1 MRRLSIFFPLFFCAS
16 AKPQLPFKGSNE
28 ISTVLSKVIQ
38 DYPNYFSHIKGDV
51 VQEDPQV
58 VNYASLVNMKDMPEG
73 TIAQYTAES
82 DQVYSWKNV
91 LLDTENFDEAKKKF
105 HQYYAQ
111 VKKTTAIINQ
121 MGIRLVADYTEPDES
136 KKFNTII
143 FKLETIEQ
151 SVKDVVV
158 DLSLRYEIDEW
169 KIILSL
175 YHIEDQS
182 KNSVKA
188 DRDE

>member
-1 MRRLSIFFPLFFCAS
+1 MRRLLIFFPLLFCAS
-16 AKPQLPFKGSNE
+16 TKAQLPFKGSNE

-38 DYPNYFSHIKGDV
+38 DYPNYFDHIKGDV
-51 VQEDPQV
+51 VEEAPQV

-73 TIAQYTAES
+73 IIVQYTAEA
-82 DQVYSWKNV
+82 DQVYSWKNI
-91 LLDTENFDEAKKKF
+91 LLETENFEEAKKKF
-105 HQYYAQ
+105 HLFYNQI
-111 VKKTTAIINQ
+111 KKTTAIINQ

-143 FKLETIEQ
+143 FKLETIEK

-169 KIILSL
+169 KITLSL
-175 YHIEDQS
+175 YHVEDES
-182 KNSVKA
+182 KLHMEGNA
-188 DRDE
+188 GN